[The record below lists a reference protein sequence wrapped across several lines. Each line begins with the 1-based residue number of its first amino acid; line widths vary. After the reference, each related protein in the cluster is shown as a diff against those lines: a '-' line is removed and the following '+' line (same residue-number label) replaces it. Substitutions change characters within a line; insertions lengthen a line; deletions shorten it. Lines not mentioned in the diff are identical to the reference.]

1 MIKEQQKH
9 TKHWWMLSQLNK
21 IILYYTR
28 LNLYTDVPLKLGRDN
43 ELRLILTVSLSHEL
57 RPSNHHLRTCLSVW
71 HLNQQWLLLQLC
83 VFLNS
88 IYWLGWLLAHACF
101 FVCTHHFPKV
111 SQCSACFNK
120 IILLPPITWQ
130 HLSFRIIRRAGMFN
144 RRKWG
149 VGLGCRA
156 SFPTW

>member
-1 MIKEQQKH
+1 MIKEQRKH

-21 IILYYTR
+21 IILYYAR
-28 LNLYTDVPLKLGRDN
+28 LNLYTDVPLKLG
-43 ELRLILTVSLSHEL
+43 LIITVSLSHEL
-57 RPSNHHLRTCLSVW
+57 RSSPEDLFISLAFKAAVAFIAAVCVFEQYILAWLIVGTCLF
-71 HLNQQWLLLQLC
+71 LC
-83 VFLNS
+83 L
-88 IYWLGWLLAHACF
+88 HAQ
-101 FVCTHHFPKV
+101 FPTV

-120 IILLPPITWQ
+120 IILPPITWQ

-144 RRKWG
+144 WRKWG